1 MSSSGIFKDC
11 SSVSGIF
18 GLLDSADEDTTNF
31 KVSAAFCPTAH
42 HSQKHLYLL
51 LILIILTSKD
61 SHFLK
66 STGFIEK
73 HMMFEL
79 FTQDMVTF
87 LVRSSKKK
95 IIFYFINVI
104 IMMKLKT
111 D

>member
-1 MSSSGIFKDC
+1 
-11 SSVSGIF
+11 
-18 GLLDSADEDTTNF
+18 
-31 KVSAAFCPTAH
+31 
-42 HSQKHLYLL
+42 
-51 LILIILTSKD
+51 
-61 SHFLK
+61 
-66 STGFIEK
+66 
-73 HMMFEL
+73 MMFEL